1 MSETNTQAQ
10 AEAVTPS
17 QQQQA
22 LLEQLLQPE
31 VQASLSTLVEQLPK
45 ITELVTC
52 LTKSYDVT
60 KTLATDEIFR
70 NDIVSATTEIVGPV
84 VEGVRSVA
92 LDAIE
97 AKDRAAKSQEVIGI
111 FGLMKMLKD
120 PQAQKMF
127 RFVNA
132 YLEVSNERS
141 NKK

>member
-45 ITELVTC
+45 LTELVNC
-52 LTKSYDVT
+52 LTKSYEVT
-60 KTLATDEIFR
+60 KTLASDEVFK
-70 NDIVSATTEIVGPV
+70 NDIISATTEIVGPV
-84 VEGVRSVA
+84 VEGARSIA
-92 LDAIE
+92 LNAME
-97 AKDRAAKSQEVIGI
+97 AKDRAASSQEVIGI

-127 RFVNA
+127 RFINS

-141 NKK
+141 NQK